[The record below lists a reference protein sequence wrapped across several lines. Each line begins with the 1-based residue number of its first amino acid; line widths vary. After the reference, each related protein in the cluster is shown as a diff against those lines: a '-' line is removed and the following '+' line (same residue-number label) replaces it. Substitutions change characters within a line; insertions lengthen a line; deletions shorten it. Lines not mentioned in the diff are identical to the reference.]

1 MHFATSSYVLVS
13 GVIPSNNADAMAT
26 NAGAVGVED
35 DAASGASG
43 ASITKKNDG
52 RVAAMVGC
60 AGTSVVRGCSS
71 QELRGVSTK

>member
-13 GVIPSNNADAMAT
+13 GVIPSNNADAMAA
-26 NAGAVGVED
+26 NADAVGVED

-52 RVAAMVGC
+52 R
-60 AGTSVVRGCSS
+60 T
-71 QELRGVSTK
+71 